1 VIGTASVRSSLQA
14 TNAIHFWW
22 RRVLGDPCQVLCE
35 GDSRQT
41 GYSSALIYL
50 MRRPRHAE
58 FRSLPWTRSSSRRN
72 VLLVAKK
79 RRLHLSETLFSPVLV
94 KRPLES
100 ILAFDET
107 TVPFSMK
114 RRRLRQL
121 FDFSPC
127 SAAHRVFSSSSRFL
141 TGVGRPFLSHLS
153 YNSRAILLECK
164 ATGYRGPGR
173 RVKSA
178 TMIRIC
184 LQDSLKHRACS
195 AVADLWRDVSP
206 GSQTQPW

>member
-1 VIGTASVRSSLQA
+1 MIGTASVRSFLQA

-58 FRSLPWTRSSSRRN
+58 FRSLPRTRSSSRRN

-107 TVPFSMK
+107 TVPFSTK

-153 YNSRAILLECK
+153 YNSRAMLLV
-164 ATGYRGPGR
+164 GR
-173 RVKSA
+173 
-178 TMIRIC
+178 
-184 LQDSLKHRACS
+184 
-195 AVADLWRDVSP
+195 
-206 GSQTQPW
+206 